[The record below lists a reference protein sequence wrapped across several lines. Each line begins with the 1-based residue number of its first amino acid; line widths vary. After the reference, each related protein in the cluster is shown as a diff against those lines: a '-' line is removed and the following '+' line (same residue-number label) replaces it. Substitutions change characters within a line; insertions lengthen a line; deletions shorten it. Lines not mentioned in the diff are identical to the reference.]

1 MKRTLA
7 LLAATAALATAAPA
21 AAATNL
27 IVNGDFNNPGSTP
40 GGYRTITAGQEPGGF
55 GWTVTGSVDVFDT
68 DSPYGGDPD
77 PVGGDPFALDLVG
90 TGFTGGI
97 EQGFATEIGKR
108 YVLSFTYA
116 NNPFIG
122 GAAMRFGV
130 RGAGGDTFAFDL
142 GHTGSTQTA
151 MNWQDYTYEFVAT
164 ESFSRLF
171 FTNTAGAVNGGMYLD
186 KIGVSAVQTG
196 VPEPAT
202 WALMI
207 GGFGLAGAALRQRRR
222 TMAC

>member
-7 LLAATAALATAAPA
+7 LFAATTALAVAGPT

-27 IVNGDFNNPGSTP
+27 IVNGDFNIPGTTP
-40 GGYRTITAGQEPGGF
+40 GGYRTINAGQEPGGF
-55 GWTVTGSVDVFDT
+55 GWSVTGSVDVFDT

-77 PVGGDPFALDLVG
+77 PVGGDPFGLDLVG
-90 TGFTGGI
+90 TGNVGGI
-97 EQGFATEIGKR
+97 AQGFATEVGKR

-122 GAAMRFGV
+122 GAGMRFGV
-130 RGAGGDTFAFDL
+130 KGASGDTFAFDL
-142 GHTGSTQTA
+142 THTGSTQTA
-151 MNWQDYTYEFVAT
+151 MNWQEYTYEFVAT
-164 ESFSRLF
+164 DTFSTLYF
-171 FTNTAGAVNGGMYLD
+171 NNTAGSTNGGMYLD
-186 KIGVSAVQTG
+186 KIGVSQVPTG

-207 GGFGLAGAALRQRRR
+207 GGFGLAGASLRRR
-222 TMAC
+222 PQAAVA